1 MQNLLISACLLGL
14 PCRYNG
20 QVLERHSW
28 IPEQLRERYHL
39 IPVCPE
45 IYGGLPTP
53 RDPAERFGDR
63 VVTKKG
69 VDVTSQYVKG
79 AYAALRLAQQFDCK
93 TAVLK
98 DRSPSCGV
106 RQIYDGTFSGT
117 LKGGMGI
124 TTELLLKNGI
134 FVYDETQ
141 VSLLLDGKL

>member
-63 VVTKKG
+63 VVTEKG
-69 VDVTSQYVKG
+69 VDVTSQYAKG
-79 AYAALRLAQQFDCK
+79 ACAALRLAQQFDCK
-93 TAVLK
+93 TALLK

-124 TTELLLKNGI
+124 TTELLSKNGI

-141 VSLLLDGKL
+141 VSLLLNGKP

>member
-63 VVTKKG
+63 VVTEKG

-93 TAVLK
+93 TALLK

-124 TTELLLKNGI
+124 TTELLSKNGI

-141 VSLLLDGKL
+141 VSLLLNGKP